1 MNFCDLSKGNDL
13 CVSDKKTPKDEWT
26 KIIDRVEAALL
37 VSLANKVL
45 GEAIDKQDQIE
56 ERRKQLKLVEL
67 ATFVRK
73 DSTG

>member
-1 MNFCDLSKGNDL
+1 MKEGTMDFYDLSKGTDF
-13 CVSDKKTPKDEWT
+13 CVSNKKTQKDEWT

-56 ERRKQLKLVEL
+56 ERRKQLKLVE
-67 ATFVRK
+67 
-73 DSTG
+73 

>member
-1 MNFCDLSKGNDL
+1 MDFYDLSKGTDF
-13 CVSDKKTPKDEWT
+13 CVSNKKTPKDEWT